1 MSGSDQAGAASAD
14 ILIGA
19 AAILAELRELGI
31 IEEAD
36 EDEGEDEAKDL
47 DKVYYLAKAKKLPIG
62 KFGKSLIASRAKLR
76 RAVLSLVS

>member
-1 MSGSDQAGAASAD
+1 MSGADQASTAADD

-19 AAILAELRELGI
+19 AAIWGELRDLGI
-31 IEEAD
+31 VEGD
-36 EDEGEDEAKDL
+36 GTDVEDKDL

-62 KFGKSLIASRAKLR
+62 KFGKSLIASRTKLR

>member
-1 MSGSDQAGAASAD
+1 MSGSDQASTADD

-19 AAILAELRELGI
+19 AAIWGELRELGVVEATEGTE
-31 IEEAD
+31 IED
-36 EDEGEDEAKDL
+36 KDL

-76 RAVLSLVS
+76 RAVSALVS

>member
-1 MSGSDQAGAASAD
+1 MSGSVQANAIAED
-14 ILIGA
+14 LLIGA
-19 AAILAELRELGI
+19 AAIWGELRDLGVVESEGTD
-31 IEEAD
+31 IED
-36 EDEGEDEAKDL
+36 KDL

>member
-1 MSGSDQAGAASAD
+1 MSGSDQASTADD

-19 AAILAELRELGI
+19 AAIWGELRDLGI
-31 IEEAD
+31 VESEGTD
-36 EDEGEDEAKDL
+36 VEDKDL

-76 RAVLSLVS
+76 RAVSALVS

>member
-1 MSGSDQAGAASAD
+1 MAMSGADQASTAADD

-19 AAILAELRELGI
+19 AAIWGELRDLGI
-31 IEEAD
+31 VEGD
-36 EDEGEDEAKDL
+36 GTDVEDKDL

-62 KFGKSLIASRAKLR
+62 KFGKSLIASRTKLR